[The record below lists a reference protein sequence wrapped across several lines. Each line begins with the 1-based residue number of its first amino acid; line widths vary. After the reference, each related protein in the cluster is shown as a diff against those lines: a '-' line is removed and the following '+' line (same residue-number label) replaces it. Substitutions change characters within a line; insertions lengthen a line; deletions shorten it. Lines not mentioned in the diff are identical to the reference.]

1 VTGALQA
8 VTGAASFSAAQTSAA
23 STIGAGTVNIVTA
36 AVGTTTY
43 VFADTNNDNAIDTV
57 IALTGTTAPAVAA
70 ADFAA

>member
-1 VTGALQA
+1 
-8 VTGAASFSAAQTSAA
+8 
-23 STIGAGTVNIVTA
+23 VNIVTA